1 MSDVLMCMCK
11 FMYACVYIC
20 IIYLY
25 VFDGILSVQA
35 AARPWQLIHLHVSS
49 IYPYIALPLP
59 TLSILSFIFQGA
71 NHNTCPCYF
80 ITSGPQPLTYTHTH
94 TDITFPIKSLIS
106 LSKVAKY

>member
-1 MSDVLMCMCK
+1 
-11 FMYACVYIC
+11 MYACVYIC

-35 AARPWQLIHLHVSS
+35 AWPWQLIHLYVSS

-59 TLSILSFIFQGA
+59 TLSTLSFIFQGV

-80 ITSGPQPLTYTHTH
+80 IISAPPPPHIHTH
-94 TDITFPIKSLIS
+94 TQTLPSQS
-106 LSKVAKY
+106 NP